1 MTTNPLRRP
10 ERHLRSPDQG
20 PQQRRPRGR
29 RLGLGLLIPG
39 LAQSIFTSVG
49 VMLTIGLAL
58 AWPTLG
64 SAASCTISPSNP
76 TVNTGAGV
84 TWSATYSGFRRT
96 PSYQWSFSGAS
107 SSSSS
112 SRTPTVSYAN
122 TGTFDTKLKL
132 TYRGTEAACE
142 TKATVLLVDS
152 QAPSRPNNLN
162 ATGVSSSQIDLK
174 WSASTDNVGVTEYQ
188 IFRCQGSSCTPRT
201 KVGTSPTTTFSDT
214 GLAASTTYRYRVR
227 ATDAA
232 GNLSSYSSSARA
244 TTSSGG
250 PVNQPPTANAGSD
263 QTVTIV
269 AGQSN
274 IAVTLDGSGSSDPD
288 GTISTYTWTGSPN
301 PADTVSP
308 TVTLAAGSYTFTLVV
323 TDNAGASSA
332 ADTVNVTVNPAPPV
346 NQPPT
351 ANAGPDQTVTIAAG
365 QSNIAVTLDGS
376 GSSDPDGTISTYT
389 WTGSP
394 NPADTVSP
402 TVTLTAGSYPFTL
415 VVTDNAGA
423 SSAADTVL
431 ITVNAP
437 VQACNPANL
446 NVSIN
451 TTSQDGCPDVD
462 LTQSQYQQPV
472 VANTTYSVLA
482 INDLGMHCGDLDT
495 RISSI
500 LPPFQVLLA
509 QVIQK
514 GATPVINPNGVS
526 VSYSAAANPNDPILA
541 SNVFDGVKENG
552 DTYKTNFWDGVAAG
566 TYDPFYPGG
575 MGITPLAT
583 GGFPVT
589 VDKGLPVPNVE
600 DLYIGPDGIVDST
613 QTGSHDGFLSAV
625 QHAMPG
631 MTVPY
636 AGNVPQEA
644 KERYGDKPFFV
655 NFPFGYVAA
664 DVNWFEG
671 AGVPFAAYDDNG
683 RQNAYPLVRVQAK
696 NAAGTVLSTVDTVL
710 PISGEASC
718 TNCHA
723 TNLDYT
729 SVHGVANRTDN
740 PTDQLIAAGLPPA
753 TSMDDPDSNMPP
765 MVSLEYAADINVLR
779 LHDLQHGARYVSTA
793 CDGVP
798 ANENCLNTAPAPC
811 TINAANPNGTDANC
825 LTYKALVLNQPAV
838 CQTCHYTP
846 ALDLA
851 HVGPKAG
858 PAGSEANGRNQ
869 VAHPSNSRVM
879 HHNHGS
885 ITIKDRNGGPMFPD
899 IPSPTQTT
907 AGIVTNQPARLTALE
922 DSCYQ
927 CHPGTSV
934 KCLRGAMFNGDML
947 CSDCHGSMLQVGDD
961 FSKNVSPTSPG
972 AFILGKDFYTNPN
985 TPRVPWANEP
995 GCGSCHTG
1003 DARSNL
1009 AGTTNTLVNTRD
1021 SKDNLDG
1028 IRLRQAFR
1036 TGDSKATPIVPTNKR
1051 FAEPLVPASFGSF
1064 TNPGAGNPQLYRV
1077 STGHGGVMC
1086 EGCHGATHAEWPNAN
1101 PNGNDNVTAKQ
1112 LQGHVGTIADCTTCH
1127 GTSVPGG
1134 SNNLNGPH
1142 GLHRIAFDSTPWS
1155 SSSVHKNPGESFSNC
1170 ATCHGGTSRSNSCGT
1185 VLSRALSDRTFS
1197 GRTIKAGEPVGCAVC
1212 HSSSYWNSTCATQ

>member
-1 MTTNPLRRP
+1 MTTNTTRRP
-10 ERHLRSPDQG
+10 ERLYCSPDQG
-20 PQQRRPRGR
+20 ALQRLPRGR
-29 RLGLGLLIPG
+29 CLGLGHHLFG
-39 LAQSIFTSVG
+39 LDRSIFTSVG
-49 VMLTIGLAL
+49 MMLSLGLAF
-58 AWPTLG
+58 AWPSLG
-64 SAASCTISPSNP
+64 FAASCTISPSNP
-76 TVNTGAGV
+76 AVNTGDSV
-84 TWSATYSGFRRT
+84 TWSATYSGFSRA
-96 PSYQWSFSGAS
+96 PSYRWTFSGAS
-107 SSSSS
+107 SSSST

-122 TGTFDTKLKL
+122 PGTFDTQLRL
-132 TYRGTEAACE
+132 TYRGTEANCT
-142 TKATVLLVDS
+142 TKVTVKLLDT
-152 QAPSRPNNLN
+152 QAPTRPANLT
-162 ATGVSSSQIDLK
+162 ATAASSSQINLA
-174 WSASTDNVGVTEYQ
+174 WTASTDNVGVTGYR
-188 IFRCQGSSCTPRT
+188 IYRCQGTSCTPST
-201 KVGTSPTTTFSDT
+201 QVGTSTTASYSDT
-214 GLAASTTYRYRVR
+214 GLSANTTYRYRVR
-227 ATDAA
+227 AVDAA
-232 GNLSSYSSSARA
+232 GNLSSYSRAAGARTNSA
-244 TTSSGG
+244 G
-250 PVNQPPTANAGSD
+250 PVNQSPTANAGPD
-263 QTVTIV
+263 QTLTI
-269 AGQSN
+269 ATGQTSIN
-274 IAVTLDGSGSSDPD
+274 VTLNGSGSSDPD
-288 GTISTYTWTGSPN
+288 GTIASYNWTGTPD
-301 PADTVSP
+301 PANVVSP
-308 TVTLAAGSYTFTLVV
+308 TVSLAAGSYSFSLVV

-332 ADTVNVTVNPAPPV
+332 
-346 NQPPT
+346 
-351 ANAGPDQTVTIAAG
+351 PD
-365 QSNIAVTLDGS
+365 S
-376 GSSDPDGTISTYT
+376 
-389 WTGSP
+389 
-394 NPADTVSP
+394 
-402 TVTLTAGSYPFTL
+402 
-415 VVTDNAGA
+415 
-423 SSAADTVL
+423 VL

-437 VQACNPANL
+437 VVACNPANL

-462 LTQSQYQQPV
+462 LTQTQQPIV
-472 VANTTYSVLA
+472 SNSNYSVLA

-514 GATPVINPNGVS
+514 GSSPVINPAGVTL
-526 VSYSAAANPNDPILA
+526 SYSAAANPNDPILA
-541 SNVFDGVKENG
+541 SNVFDGVKANG
-552 DTYKTNFWDGVAAG
+552 DTYKTNFWDGVAKG

-575 MGITPLAT
+575 LGITPLAT

-589 VDKGLPVPNVE
+589 ADQGLPVPNVE
-600 DLYIGPDGIVDST
+600 DLYIGPDGIVKNGDE
-613 QTGSHDGFLSAV
+613 FLSAV

-631 MTVPY
+631 MTNPY
-636 AGNVPQEA
+636 AGNVPQLA
-644 KERYGDKPFFV
+644 KEHYLDKPFFV

-723 TNLDYT
+723 TNDDYI

-740 PTDQLIAAGLPPA
+740 PTDQLKAAGLPVA
-753 TSMDDPDSNMPP
+753 TSLDDPDSNMPP

-779 LHDLQHGARYVSTA
+779 LHDLLHGDRYVSSA

-798 ANENCLNTAPAPC
+798 ANENCLITAPAPC

-825 LTYKALVLNQPAV
+825 LTYKALELNQPAV

-869 VAHPSNSRVM
+869 IAHPSNSRVM
-879 HHNHGS
+879 HHNHGA
-885 ITIKDRNGGPMFPD
+885 IAIKDRNGDPMFPD
-899 IPSPTQTT
+899 IPSPTQTS

-922 DSCYQ
+922 NSCYQ

-972 AFILGKDFYTNPN
+972 AFLLGKDFYTNPS

-1003 DARSNL
+1003 DASSNL
-1009 AGTTNTLVNTRD
+1009 AGTANTVVNTRD

-1028 IRLRQAFR
+1028 LRLRQAFR

-1051 FAEPLVPASFGSF
+1051 FAEPLVPATFGTF

-1127 GTSVPGG
+1127 GTSIPGG
-1134 SNNLNGPH
+1134 SNNLEGPH
-1142 GLHRIAFDSTPWS
+1142 GLHRIAFNSTPWS
-1155 SSSVHKNPGESFSNC
+1155 SSSVHENPGENFNNC
-1170 ATCHGGTSRSNSCGT
+1170 ATCHGGTSRNNSCGT
-1185 VLSRALSDRTFS
+1185 VLSRALADRTFS

-1212 HSSSYWNSTCATQ
+1212 HSGSYWNSTCVNQ

>member
-10 ERHLRSPDQG
+10 ERHFRSPDQG
-20 PQQRRPRGR
+20 SQQRRLRGR

-39 LAQSIFTSVG
+39 LGRSIFTSLG
-49 VMLTIGLAL
+49 VMLSIGLAL
-58 AWPTLG
+58 AWPSLS
-64 SAASCTISPSNP
+64 SADSRATCTISPSNP
-76 TVNTGAGV
+76 TVNTGGRV

-107 SSSSS
+107 SSTSS
-112 SRTPTVSYAN
+112 SRTKTVSYAE

-132 TYRGTEAACE
+132 TYRGTEATCA
-142 TKATVLLVDS
+142 
-152 QAPSRPNNLN
+152 
-162 ATGVSSSQIDLK
+162 
-174 WSASTDNVGVTEYQ
+174 
-188 IFRCQGSSCTPRT
+188 T
-201 KVGTSPTTTFSDT
+201 KVTVQ
-214 GLAASTTYRYRVR
+214 RV
-227 ATDAA
+227 
-232 GNLSSYSSSARA
+232 GNQA
-244 TTSSGG
+244 
-250 PVNQPPTANAGSD
+250 PTANAGPD
-263 QTVTIV
+263 QTVNLA
-269 AGQSN
+269 AGQTSIN
-274 IAVTLDGSGSSDPD
+274 VTLNGSGSSDPD
-288 GTISTYTWTGSPN
+288 GNIATYNWTGTPD
-301 PADTVSP
+301 PANTASP
-308 TVTLAAGSYTFTLVV
+308 TVTLTAGKYTFTLVV
-323 TDNAGASSA
+323 TDNNGASSA
-332 ADTVNVTVNPAPPV
+332 ADTVVITVNPAPPV

-365 QSNIAVTLDGS
+365 QSNIAVTLNGS

-402 TVTLTAGSYPFTL
+402 TVTLTAGSYTFTL
-415 VVTDNAGA
+415 VVTDNNGA
-423 SSAADTVL
+423 SSAADTVV

-437 VQACNPANL
+437 VQACNPVNL

-451 TTSQDGCPDVD
+451 STSQDGCPDVD
-462 LTQSQYQQPV
+462 LTQSQQPV

-514 GATPVINPNGVS
+514 GASPVINPAGVS

-541 SNVFDGVKENG
+541 SNVFDGVKANG

-600 DLYIGPDGIVDST
+600 DLYIGADGVVNSGDESLT
-613 QTGSHDGFLSAV
+613 AV

-631 MTVPY
+631 MTNPY
-636 AGNVPQEA
+636 GANTPQQA
-644 KERYGDKPFFV
+644 KEHYLDKPFFV

-723 TNLDYT
+723 TNADYT
-729 SVHGVANRTDN
+729 SVHGVPNRTDN
-740 PTDQLIAAGLPPA
+740 PTEQLSAAGLPVA
-753 TSMDDPDSNMPP
+753 TSLDDPDSNMPP

-825 LTYKALVLNQPAV
+825 LTYKALELNQPAV

-858 PAGSEANGRNQ
+858 PVGSEANGRNQ

-879 HHNHGS
+879 HHNHGA
-885 ITIKDRNGGPMFPD
+885 ITIKDRNGASMFPN
-899 IPSPTQTT
+899 IPAPTQTS
-907 AGIVTNQPARLTALE
+907 AGIVTNQSTRLTALE
-922 DSCYQ
+922 NSCYQ

-972 AFILGKDFYTNPN
+972 AFILGKDFYTNAN

-1003 DARSNL
+1003 DYSSRV
-1009 AGTTNTLVNTRD
+1009 TTGSGLLVNTRD

-1036 TGDSKATPIVPTNKR
+1036 TGDAKATPIVPTNKR

-1101 PNGNDNVTAKQ
+1101 PNGNDNLTAKQ

-1155 SSSVHKNPGESFSNC
+1155 SSSVHKSQGETFSNC

-1185 VLSRALSDRTFS
+1185 VLSRALADRTFS

-1212 HSSSYWNSTCATQ
+1212 HSGSYWNSTCVNQ

>member
-1 MTTNPLRRP
+1 MSN
-10 ERHLRSPDQG
+10 RHPKWRSDW
-20 PQQRRPRGR
+20 R
-29 RLGLGLLIPG
+29 IPASLMVVG
-39 LAQSIFTSVG
+39 SV
-49 VMLTIGLAL
+49 L
-58 AWPTLG
+58 AWPG
-64 SAASCTISPSNP
+64 VAAAASCTVSPSNP
-76 TVNTGAGV
+76 TVDAGGTV
-84 TWSATYSGFRRT
+84 KWSASVSDMRRSRTYAWEFGGGT
-96 PSYQWSFSGAS
+96 KS
-107 SSSSS
+107 SSTLAS
-112 SRTPTVSYAN
+112 PTVRYNQAS
-122 TGTFDTKLKL
+122 TFETKLTVKDG
-132 TYRGTEAACE
+132 RSEAECK
-142 TKATVLLVDS
+142 TTVTVRAAPDT
-152 QAPSRPNNLN
+152 QAPSRPGNLA
-162 ATGVSSSQIDLK
+162 ATAVSSSQIDLS
-174 WSASTDNVGVTEYQ
+174 WNASTDNVGVTEYL
-188 IFRCQGSSCTPRT
+188 INRCQGSSCTPRDQI
-201 KVGTSPTTTFSDT
+201 GTSTTPSYSDT
-214 GLAASTTYRYRVR
+214 GLAAATTYRYRVY

-232 GNLSSYSSSARA
+232 GNLSRYSTRSA
-244 TTSSGG
+244 TTKADV
-250 PVNQPPTANAGSD
+250 PVNQPPTANAGPD
-263 QTVTIV
+263 QTVTIA
-269 AGQSN
+269 AGQTT
-274 IAVTLDGSGSSDPD
+274 IPVTLNGSGSSDPD
-288 GTISTYTWTGSPN
+288 GTVTGYNWTGTPD
-301 PADTVSP
+301 PANTVSP
-308 TVTLAAGSYTFTLVV
+308 TVNLSAGTRTFTLVV
-323 TDNAGASSA
+323 TDNLGASSA
-332 ADTVNVTVNPAPPV
+332 ADTVVITVNPAPPV

-365 QSNIAVTLDGS
+365 QTTIPVILNGS
-376 GSSDPDGTISTYT
+376 GSSDPDGTITGYN
-389 WTGSP
+389 WTG
-394 NPADTVSP
+394 NPDPANTVSP
-402 TVTLTAGSYPFTL
+402 TVTLAAGSYTFTL
-415 VVTDNAGA
+415 VVTDNNSA
-423 SSAADTVL
+423 SSAPDTVL
-431 ITVNAP
+431 ITVNP
-437 VQACNPANL
+437 PTPPQVCNPKNL
-446 NVSIN
+446 NLSIN
-451 TTSQDGCPDVD
+451 STSQDGCPDATVP
-462 LTQSQYQQPV
+462 QQPQ
-472 VANTTYSVLA
+472 VANTSYSVLA

-514 GATPVINPNGVS
+514 GATPVINPAGVS

-541 SNVFDGVKENG
+541 SNVFDGVMANG
-552 DTYKTNFWDGVAAG
+552 DTYKTNFWDGVKAG

-600 DLYIGPDGIVDST
+600 DLYIANGQVVLPN
-613 QTGSHDGFLSAV
+613 TGVLNAV

-631 MTVPY
+631 MTNPY
-636 AGNVPQEA
+636 AGNTPQEA
-644 KERYGDKPFFV
+644 KEHYLDKPFFV

-718 TNCHA
+718 TNCHS
-723 TNLDYT
+723 TNADYT
-729 SVHGVANRTDN
+729 SVHGAPNRTDN
-740 PTDQLIAAGLPPA
+740 PTDQLRTANLPVA
-753 TSMDDPDSNMPP
+753 TSLDDPDSNMPP

-811 TINAANPNGTDANC
+811 TINAANPNGTNANC
-825 LTYKALVLNQPAV
+825 LTYKALELNQPAV

-869 VAHPSNSRVM
+869 VAHQSNSRVM

-885 ITIKDRNGGPMFPD
+885 ITIRDRNGDPMFPD
-899 IPSPTQTT
+899 IPAPTQTT

-934 KCLRGAMFNGDML
+934 KCLRGAMFNGEML
-947 CSDCHGSMLQVGDD
+947 CSDCHGSMLQVGND

-972 AFILGKDFYTNPN
+972 AFILAKDFYTNAN

-1003 DARSNL
+1003 DYSSRVT
-1009 AGTTNTLVNTRD
+1009 GTGLVTNTRD

-1028 IRLRQAFR
+1028 IRLRQAWR
-1036 TGDSKATPIVPTNKR
+1036 TGDAKATPIVPTNKR
-1051 FAEPLVPASFGSF
+1051 FAEPVVPASFGNF

-1101 PNGNDNVTAKQ
+1101 PNGNDNVTAMQ

-1127 GTSVPGG
+1127 GTSTPGG

-1142 GLHRIAFDSTPWS
+1142 GLHRIAFNSTPWS
-1155 SSSVHKNPGESFSNC
+1155 SSGTHKGPGETFSNC
-1170 ATCHGGTSRSNSCGT
+1170 AD
-1185 VLSRALSDRTFS
+1185 LSRRHESQQQLRHRALARP
-1197 GRTIKAGEPVGCAVC
+1197 GRPHLQRADHQGRRAGGLCRVP
-1212 HSSSYWNSTCATQ
+1212 